1 MEEMT
6 LDMPIRAV
14 KKNTYNAVINQANLN
29 INPENSPIKKMI
41 MPRSHSFKK
50 ITKFVPILQPR
61 KSTFVPTPL
70 KLNKE
75 NKELNKEKEQLSEDE
90 IEIIDNDSSCSSI
103 SSSQMDS
110 SDENTLKEK
119 EKEKEKIK
127 QIKSI
132 SIIKNSSYN
141 LLDNIESKDIE
152 EETDYDIYLNENKEN
167 IEKINKLR
175 LIRRKLWQI
184 KAKAII
190 NKYKE
195 TEEVIHDNF
204 KNNYNIGLDDIEID
218 DEPNNNF
225 HGSVNV
231 FEFRRN
237 NNIGNNQ
244 KPKSIFEVL
253 SVSKGSIKK

>member
-1 MEEMT
+1 MEEMK
-6 LDMPIRAV
+6 LDNPIRVV
-14 KKNTYNAVINQANLN
+14 KKNTYNSIINKAHLN

-41 MPRSHSFKK
+41 ISRSHSFKK
-50 ITKFVPILQPR
+50 ITKFVPVLQPK
-61 KSTFVPTPL
+61 KSTFVPKPL

-75 NKELNKEKEQLSEDE
+75 KKELNKEKEQLSEDE

-103 SSSQMDS
+103 TSSQFDS
-110 SDENTLKEK
+110 SDENIQ
-119 EKEKEKIK
+119 KEKEKIK
-127 QIKSI
+127 QMKSI
-132 SIIKNSSYN
+132 PIIKNSSYN

-152 EETDYDIYLNENKEN
+152 EETDYDIYLTENKEN

-204 KNNYNIGLDDIEID
+204 KNIYNFGLDDIEID
-218 DEPNNNF
+218 DEPNNNL
-225 HGSVNV
+225 HGSVNI
-231 FEFRRN
+231 FEFRRIN
-237 NNIGNNQ
+237 NTSINQ
-244 KPKSIFEVL
+244 KPKTIFEVL
-253 SVSKGSIKK
+253 SVSKESIKK